1 MKIWK
6 DYLES
11 KTKYVENNN
20 NIIINNYKLSKNA
33 EKNFNFN
40 MARITFDSEWN
51 DLISKQSK
59 LIYKIAGAYA
69 CCGRN
74 YFFSTFKDILN
85 GKEEI
90 IVIIDGY
97 EDISNGNLKR
107 GLFTVKCEL
116 DINNNSLNYF
126 DRNNN
131 IFRTDKADYIDYDDI
146 ITTLMNEAVK

>member
-40 MARITFDSEWN
+40 MARVKFDSEWN

-59 LIYKIAGAYA
+59 LIYKIAGAYT

-97 EDISNGNLKR
+97 EDISNGNLKK